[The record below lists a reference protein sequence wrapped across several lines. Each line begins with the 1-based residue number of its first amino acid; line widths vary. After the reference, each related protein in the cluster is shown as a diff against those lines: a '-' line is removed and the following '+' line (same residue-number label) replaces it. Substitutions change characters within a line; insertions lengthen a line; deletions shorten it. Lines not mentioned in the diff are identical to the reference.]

1 MNAIW
6 DITDVPASSAVT
18 GAFDASGFLVLR
30 QALERSL
37 VLDLGRRLSDEF
49 DRLNASAESLAPELR
64 RSLDRCEM
72 PAHPEIAPFRLDPAN
87 FSALTGSTR
96 LKTVLQAL
104 MGEDFLWHYPP
115 MLRRLSARR
124 NEGLLP
130 YHQDYAYNQRY
141 PRLWTSFTPLSDCG
155 EDAPGLELLEA
166 GITAKL
172 PHVSEGLWE
181 SGVSEATLAA
191 TAGSAAV
198 RRPSMRAG
206 DVIIFNE
213 LTLHR
218 THSVPAMSRARMSVD
233 ARAVP
238 LSSITP
244 GLYRERRFIQ
254 MSEAA
259 FHGVKP

>member
-6 DITDVPASSAVT
+6 DITDIPASSAVT

-37 VLDLGRRLSDEF
+37 VLDLGRRLNEEF
-49 DRLNASAESLAPELR
+49 DRLNSIADGLAPELR

-72 PAHPEIAPFRLDPAN
+72 PAHPEVAPFRLDPAN
-87 FSALTGSTR
+87 FEPLTRSTR
-96 LKTVLQAL
+96 LKTVLQSL
-104 MGEDFLWHYPP
+104 MGEEFLWHFPP

-141 PRLWTSFTPLSDCG
+141 PRLWTCFTPLSDCG
-155 EDAPGLELLEA
+155 EDAPGLELLD
-166 GITAKL
+166 IRMTKKL
-172 PHVSEGLWE
+172 SHVSEGLWE
-181 SGVSEATLAA
+181 SGVSAATLAA
-191 TAGSAAV
+191 VAGSAAV

-218 THSVPAMSRARMSVD
+218 THSVPAMSKARMSVD

-244 GLYRERRFIQ
+244 DLYRERRFVR

>member
-1 MNAIW
+1 MNVAW
-6 DITDVPASSAVT
+6 DITDVPAPAAVT

-30 QALERSL
+30 QALDSAL
-37 VLDLGRRLSDEF
+37 VLDLGRRLNDEF
-49 DRLNASAESLAPELR
+49 DRLNGIADGLAPDLR

-72 PAHPEIAPFRLDPAN
+72 PAHPEIAPFRLAPAN
-87 FSALTGSTR
+87 FAPFTRSTR

-104 MGEDFLWHYPP
+104 MGEEYLWHYPP

-141 PRLWTSFTPLSDCG
+141 PRLWTCFTPLSDCG
-155 EDAPGLELLEA
+155 EDAPGLELLD
-166 GITAKL
+166 IRMTKKL

-181 SGVSEATLAA
+181 SGIPSAALAA
-191 TAGSAAV
+191 AAGSAAV
-198 RRPSMRAG
+198 CRPSLRAG

-218 THSVPAMSRARMSVD
+218 THSVPAMSKVRMSLD

-244 GLYRERRFIQ
+244 ELHRERRFIQ
-254 MSEAA
+254 MSDAA